1 MQAPEVYWVMIV
13 SEIVPYTTSYSNILM
28 LGTLGVIKRL
38 IKHRPLKCGDRK
50 KKNLLYRDR
59 TCKCT
64 DNVSTRST

>member
-1 MQAPEVYWVMIV
+1 MQAPEVYWVMIK

-50 KKNLLYRDR
+50 KKIYFTEIELV
-59 TCKCT
+59 
-64 DNVSTRST
+64 NVQIM

>member
-13 SEIVPYTTSYSNILM
+13 SDIVPYTTSYSNILM

-50 KKNLLYRDR
+50 KK
-59 TCKCT
+59 
-64 DNVSTRST
+64 STLQR